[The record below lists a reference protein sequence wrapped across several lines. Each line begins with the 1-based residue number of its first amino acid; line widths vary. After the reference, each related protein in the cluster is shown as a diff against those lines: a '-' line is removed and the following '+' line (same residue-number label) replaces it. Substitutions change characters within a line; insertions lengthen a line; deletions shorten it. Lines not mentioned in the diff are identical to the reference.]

1 MSAEASLKSSLHPH
15 LHSTSLSNMV
25 HGDDSPSSSAPPT
38 PFLASHDSKLDSEML
53 LNSMESRLALDET
66 MEGIVEGTAITTN
79 AEMSQSNT
87 ASPVLLPSDAQEIV
101 EGFALCHTPP
111 RDGDIPMEVLG
122 RDGVAEA
129 VPACSDIIEGIA
141 TGDGAFN
148 ERCSDVE
155 AEIVEGKAMGNDVK
169 SSSGVG
175 DVVDGM
181 AVDGA
186 VDGMAVDSVVD
197 GTAVAG
203 GRGVEG
209 TPVAGDGVV
218 EGTPVA
224 GDGVVE
230 GTPVAGDGVVEGTP
244 VAGDGVVEGTPVA
257 GDGVV
262 EGKAVSGDNI
272 VEAGA
277 ICGGVIDGVVEG
289 TAVKNGTVD
298 ALRSEAITNPDSE
311 KPFAATLVEGG
322 LVSSENEPTLPCPK
336 CSKVFFHETSLKA
349 HARVHDM

>member
-218 EGTPVA
+218 EG
-224 GDGVVE
+224 
-230 GTPVAGDGVVEGTP
+230 
-244 VAGDGVVEGTPVA
+244 
-257 GDGVV
+257 
-262 EGKAVSGDNI
+262 KAVSGDNI